1 MNNDIKLKP
10 CPFCGGKVQYCERS
24 SEEFGIEAAFIC
36 DGCGAMFMIGDID
49 DERQRVVEKWNTR
62 VESTFT
68 RKEIA
73 LIGES
78 VARFPLST
86 SEEKDKLIRQVAKKC
101 DAILK
106 GMAGK

>member
-10 CPFCGGKVQYCERS
+10 CPFCGGKAQYCERP
-24 SEEFGIEAAFIC
+24 SEEFGVESAIIC
-36 DGCGAMFMIGDID
+36 EGCGVMFMTGDIND
-49 DERQRVVEKWNTR
+49 AREQIVKKWNRR

-68 RKEIA
+68 REEIA

-86 SEEKDKLIRQVAKKC
+86 SEEKDELIRQVAKKC
-101 DAILK
+101 DEFLK

>member
-1 MNNDIKLKP
+1 MSRKLNP
-10 CPFCGGKVQYCERS
+10 CPFCGGEAQYCERP
-24 SEEFGIEAAFIC
+24 SEEFGIEAAIIC
-36 DGCGAMFMIGDID
+36 DGCGVMFMTGDIN
-49 DERQRVVEKWNTR
+49 DERQRVVEKWNRR

-68 RKEIA
+68 REEIV

-101 DAILK
+101 DAVLK
-106 GMAGK
+106 GMEK

>member
-10 CPFCGGKVQYCERS
+10 CPFCGGKARYRELP
-24 SEEFGIEAAFIC
+24 SEEFGVEAAIIC
-36 DGCGAMFMIGDID
+36 DGCGVMFVTGDIND
-49 DERQRVVEKWNTR
+49 AREQIVKKWNR
-62 VESTFT
+62 IVDSTFT
-68 RKEIA
+68 REEIV

-101 DAILK
+101 DAVLK
-106 GMAGK
+106 GMEK